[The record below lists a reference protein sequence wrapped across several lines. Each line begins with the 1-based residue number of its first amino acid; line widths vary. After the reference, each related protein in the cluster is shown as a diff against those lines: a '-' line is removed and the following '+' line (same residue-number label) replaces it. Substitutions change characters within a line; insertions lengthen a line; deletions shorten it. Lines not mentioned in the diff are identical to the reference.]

1 MSADKYAQFIA
12 EQQRKLSVSG
22 VNAVNLQEKKH
33 MTKADIAGLK
43 EPKDKIDADDL
54 EALRN
59 KEHLKKEEVDYRK
72 AFSAANAG
80 NEDKFYKLMGVTDD
94 MPKNHPT
101 YAKSKK
107 MYTKLRSMPGDSTIA
122 DAMKAMKEEVEQID
136 ELTGKGKLAGMKK
149 HYDTQAKKYGEYKDS
164 DLEYEDPEDYQDK
177 MMQRAAHKDA
187 SKRAGAMMKLAA
199 AKKKGS
205 PSEVSKAKAQFKKTS
220 ADKQYIVRE
229 PFKEE
234 AEQIDEVRAI
244 QGKHASVA
252 HKAPSITPS
261 KVKYKGKASKPKV
274 QTDLNIMASYE
285 IDATEME
292 QIDEAVRGGRTKE
305 LMDFYT
311 KGMAIHKDKMD
322 HHTNMAKMCA
332 DCGDDDGWHYHM
344 GRVTDHRFEHEANKG
359 RADRV
364 AGLAA
369 KVKEVAD
376 RAEINDKLDKLNRK
390 A

>member
-22 VNAVNLQEKKH
+22 VNPVELTEKKH
-33 MTKADIAGLK
+33 MSKADIAKLK

-59 KEHLKKEEVDYRK
+59 KEHLKKEEVEQVDEVVGL
-72 AFSAANAG
+72 ALGTLAGLGLSAAGMKSGVIPKAV
-80 NEDKFYKLMGVTDD
+80 DKTASALKKL
-94 MPKNHPT
+94 K
-101 YAKSKK
+101 KK
-107 MYTKLRSMPGDSTIA
+107 MSLK
-122 DAMKAMKEEVEQID
+122 KEEV
-136 ELTGKGKLAGMKK
+136 
-149 HYDTQAKKYGEYKDS
+149 
-164 DLEYEDPEDYQDK
+164 
-177 MMQRAAHKDA
+177 
-187 SKRAGAMMKLAA
+187 
-199 AKKKGS
+199 
-205 PSEVSKAKAQFKKTS
+205 
-220 ADKQYIVRE
+220 
-229 PFKEE
+229 
-234 AEQIDEVRAI
+234 EQIDEVRAI

-261 KVKYKGKASKPKV
+261 KVKYKGKGTKPKV
-274 QTDLNIMASYE
+274 QSDLNIMASYE

-292 QIDEAVRGGRTKE
+292 QIDEAVKSGRTKE